1 MKTYRITELASA
13 CGLSRS
19 TLLHYDRIGLLSAS
33 DRSRA
38 DYRLYTDADRRRLES
53 ICQYRSAGLPL
64 ADIRALL
71 DAPGRTSVRLL
82 EKRLRQTSEE
92 IGTLRIQQRVLA
104 SLLRMAG
111 GKAPPAVD
119 KDMWISMLQAAG
131 VSSESMDCWHAE
143 FERRAPREHHG
154 FLASLGLSE
163 SEIARIRSDCA
174 APKPCSS
181 RRYSRR

>member
-1 MKTYRITELASA
+1 MRTYRITELARA

-33 DRSRA
+33 DRSHA
-38 DYRLYTDADRRRLES
+38 NYRIYTHADRRRLER

-64 ADIRALL
+64 ADARALL
-71 DAPGRTSVRLL
+71 DSPGCPSVRLL
-82 EKRLRQTSEE
+82 EKRLRQISDE
-92 IGTLRIQQRVLA
+92 IGALRIQQRILA

-119 KDMWISMLQAAG
+119 KDMWVSMLEAAG
-131 VSSESMDCWHAE
+131 VSSDSMDRWHAE

-163 SEIARIRSDCA
+163 SEIALIRT
-174 APKPCSS
+174 
-181 RRYSRR
+181 YSASPP